1 MNILTISRLVGS
13 YGDEIAAL
21 VADKMGLEL
30 IGRNG
35 LHELAQSCDTEY
47 KDACELYE
55 SEHGPGF
62 FERFFFDRPSYKS
75 LFEALAY
82 EQASRGNVVIIGRG
96 PQIVL
101 RNVPGVFNVRIVAPL
116 EARIERTKKRHNC
129 WDEEAGEYIQR
140 YDQERETLIR
150 TIFGKHQEDWPVY
163 DMILN
168 TLKFPV
174 EDAADIIVHS
184 MGKLAEPVDEAA
196 AREKLKNLALGKRIE
211 TLLCRKLSS
220 AVARNVEIVAESGG
234 VITIAGRIGEKR
246 DKEKVEKLVS
256 GYPGV
261 TKVEN
266 QLKYT
271 ELSY

>member
-21 VADKMGLEL
+21 VAEKMGLEL

-55 SEHGPGF
+55 TEHGPAF
-62 FERFFFDRPSYKS
+62 FERLFFDRPSHKS

-96 PQIVL
+96 AQIVL
-101 RNVPGVFNVRIVAPL
+101 RDVPGVFSVRVVAPL
-116 EARIERTKKRHNC
+116 ETRIERMKKRLNC
-129 WDEEAGEYIQR
+129 WNEEAREYIER
-140 YDQERETLIR
+140 YDQERETLIH
-150 TIFGKHQEDWPVY
+150 TIFGKHDEDWPVY

-168 TLKFPV
+168 TSKFSA
-174 EDAADIIVHS
+174 EDAAEIVIHS
-184 MGKLAEPVDEAA
+184 MRKLAEPADEAA
-196 AREKLKNLALGKRIE
+196 AREKLKNCAIAKRIE
-211 TLLCRKLSS
+211 TLIRRKLSS
-220 AVARNVEIVAESGG
+220 AVARNVEITAESGG
-234 VITIAGRIGEKR
+234 VITISGRIGEKR

-256 GYPGV
+256 SYPGV
-261 TKVEN
+261 TRIEN